1 MVAEGTFS
9 PAKREQMQAVA
20 EAPVWG
26 AASELAGAT
35 ILLVEDEPTTAESI
49 AACFS
54 ACGAH
59 VWHAETGADARAI
72 VRTARPDVIVLDL
85 SLPDV
90 DGLVLCPRLRAEAED
105 VPIVICSDSPDRRD
119 MLLAFKLGAEDF
131 ITKPVDLDELQ
142 ARVEVAVRRRAR
154 GQSAGLRALRGGA
167 DGVERAKLGELE
179 MDLARWRVVLAGQ
192 HIHLTPTEFKLVRF
206 LVSRVGEIVSRDE
219 LARMV
224 WGDASM
230 RDSRTI
236 DAYVRRVRDKL
247 SGAAAPTIV
256 GVRGLGYQLL
266 AAA

>member
-1 MVAEGTFS
+1 
-9 PAKREQMQAVA
+9 MQAFA

-26 AASELAGAT
+26 STSELAGAT
-35 ILLVEDEPTTAESI
+35 ILLVEDEPRTAELI
-49 AACFS
+49 AASFS
-54 ACGAH
+54 ACGAN

-90 DGLVLCPRLRAEAED
+90 DGLVLCPRLHAEAED
-105 VPIVICSDSPDRRD
+105 VPIIICSDSTDRRD

-131 ITKPVDLDELQ
+131 VTKPVDIDELQ
-142 ARVEVAVRRRAR
+142 ARVEVAVRRSAR
-154 GQSAGLRALRGGA
+154 GRSTRLRDLGGSA
-167 DGVERAKLGELE
+167 DGLERTQLGQLE

-224 WGDASM
+224 WGDSSM

-236 DAYVRRVRDKL
+236 DAYVRRVREKL
-247 SGAAAPTIV
+247 SGATAPTIV

-266 AAA
+266 ATA